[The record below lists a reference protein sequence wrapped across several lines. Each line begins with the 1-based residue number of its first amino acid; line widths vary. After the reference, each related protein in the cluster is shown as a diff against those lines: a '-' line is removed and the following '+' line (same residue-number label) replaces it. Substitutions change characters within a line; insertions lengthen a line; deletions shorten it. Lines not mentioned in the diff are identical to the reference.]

1 MYTNWDSGQPN
12 NNNNQDYLQ
21 IYTSGY
27 WDDTDGGSDNK
38 RRYITEWGR
47 AGAEF
52 TAEFADLNASDTA
65 SGTANGHKNGV
76 APKMTINFDWVVPD
90 DYVDI
95 RNGTPLIDIPI
106 TFGGTAIFDTDYT
119 VSVSGGRSEWR
130 DDGRLYVRNTN
141 SVVLTF
147 NFNDN
152 SDWKFPRTITAALH
166 PDGSENI
173 YAIGGNA
180 TSQVWLFDD
189 KPQLSLGQG
198 ANQFIH
204 TAYTFTPNDTLP
216 KDNNDFNT
224 NNTVLV
230 FDNDGINESDA
241 SFAAQG
247 LYDYFAIRW
256 ETYLRIPETGNY
268 VFRTT
273 TDDGTELTIQ
283 RNNSSGEVLDSFSH
297 WEPTSAT
304 SHDTKP
310 ISLKEGDVVWL
321 RLDYFENT
329 GAASAKLTWDRPNG
343 SGGTVSNEI
352 VPASAMFLSE
362 SLAKGLNRTESD
374 TDSTS
379 LGFQLFANK
388 STTDEVN
395 VQLTSSSETANST
408 FNTTQAQRQTDGTR
422 VGGDYAIVANS
433 AILGTD
439 NIGINGVV
447 QGRTISPF
455 GTSANAATTSRD
467 SSTEVSPVGGVPL
480 RMSVTGNDPHLA
492 TYNSSQWNVA
502 DAQQGDTWTLSVYA
516 KADRSTSGQLFI
528 FEANENGVITKAPA
542 TTIQLGNEWQR
553 HSFTYTF
560 TDPSARYIQVRLD
573 GPDSGGTGASIWWDG
588 LQVEQASQASHFSV
602 SSEINHFAAKFN
614 PLDLHS
620 GGFGTLP
627 WTPSSDNVNTLPIVK
642 SFDVLVLPDSYA
654 ENTESITLTLGS
666 GTGYGVSNN
675 SQTITI
681 ADNPFVLSL
690 KAGQNPTEAGAN
702 EADLGWFTISAN
714 KPAPNGGLRV
724 RYEIT
729 GGSATRDVDYYAPQ
743 ATLSTADFDPENL
756 VVLPT
761 GATEARIYISAIA
774 DAIREGDETITLK
787 LIPNVETDDKGFT
800 FQRYN
805 IDSGHSEATLTI
817 IDSTAYTPAVVV
829 TPADRT
835 GLATVRAQLINGQQQ
850 AAFEVRI
857 TSQPLAEV
865 TVNLSSSSG
874 TLSSQQ
880 LTFTSS
886 NWTQPQR
893 VTLSDLRTDGVSTV
907 SLGTASSDS
916 FYSALSA
923 TQRVIPSNWPSELEL
938 TLWEGGSPVPMQPAA
953 SVQAVDGTEGSNSRL
968 GFELNLASPVTG
980 SPVELLYELQG
991 GTSSPFGTVANAAIT
1006 SRDTGTAASPVGGV
1020 PLRMTVT
1027 GNDPYLE
1034 TYNGSQWNIA
1044 EAIQGDTWTVSVYAK
1059 ADRPT
1064 SGQLFIFEVDES
1076 GRNTK
1081 APAKT
1086 IQLST
1091 DWQRQS
1097 FTYTLTDP
1105 STRYI
1110 QVRLD
1115 GPQDDG
1121 SGTEIWW
1128 DGLQVEKGD
1137 QASPFTTSP
1146 DTNQFAG
1153 TFNSLDL
1160 YSGYGLILDGKDA
1173 DVLHQPQA
1181 TYRPL
1186 ILSNNSSG
1194 GEFAYAELGELT
1206 TVSSSGEISAEAWVR
1221 RDAASTDAGVLDFTD
1236 DSGHN
1241 QITLGF
1247 HDTTGKPKLD
1257 IRDPGGALLLSLI
1270 CDSEVGLG
1278 EWNHLAYSVN
1288 ARGVASLYLNGD
1300 LAKRGQLTHA
1310 SGLKVSLYE
1319 GKNFETL
1326 RSSSGESTIDF
1337 DDSYDTT
1344 RGGDG
1349 DTFSIR
1355 ATGQIQARTN
1365 GDNSFA
1371 VLSDEGVRIWI
1382 NGQQVVNSWTNHEA
1396 TWNSFTVPNLVA
1408 GEWYDIQIDYYE
1420 DGGAARLLL
1429 ADHEGGMPTTALRHV
1444 PLFNTARSHNSIGR
1458 TALGSSASGYFN
1470 GAIRGVGI
1478 WNAARSQEQIQAS
1491 KLAALPG
1498 GTGLIS
1504 ALALNNSTENSVA
1517 GAPAAVLHSGSSN
1530 SATFATT
1537 PIYGIKIAVG
1547 SSSISLPTPAV
1558 DDLTAEGTESLTLTL
1573 IDSGRYSIAGSTG
1586 TATAYLSDNDIADVL
1601 FLSASQA
1608 GSTDGTTTWTPTS
1621 QFRVSESDVS
1631 NGTITP
1637 LGIRL
1642 NSRPTAAVTLTLDLI
1657 SYDSGEIQV
1666 TNPANPA
1673 ATAVQ
1678 LVFTPDN
1685 WDQIQPLQLQGID
1698 DDEND
1703 DDTTQQLS
1711 FTVSS
1716 SDPIYAAIRPSLSVL
1731 VIDNDATTANESLAT
1746 AQSSTAPMVSL
1757 TGPTQPTIREDGS
1770 DSATFT
1776 ISLPNAASEDTL
1788 VFFELDRRLSQVSAS
1803 DIMISAGSGN
1813 QSMGGLTR
1821 FDSASGAEET
1831 AKLDSDGIN
1840 ETAASFNDNNLTG
1853 AFTSTWSGYIFIP
1866 ETGSYNFNIPVQGGT
1881 RLTLDGQ
1888 VVIDKLNT
1896 NALAT
1901 WGTGTI
1907 QLNRGDFLAIKLD
1920 YQSFNTDSP
1929 SVALQWKRPTDG
1941 GTDYREEIVPSDF
1954 LTRTSGFSLL
1964 IPKGSTTGS
1973 FTMTG
1978 VQDQVAEGIE
1988 TLATSLLTAR
1998 GVGLIVLDQS
2008 GINQLQVTLATTDR
2022 ESINL
2027 PEGTVLALG
2036 EDLGSNGEKSETIA
2050 TFTVNASATIHRDR
2064 TTALTGT
2071 LTWTATGETSAYNSS
2086 VVGLVA
2092 GYGSDLYQIAD
2103 PSVSLTLTA
2112 PLIANGSNSY
2122 LASLQLESTNRSTV
2136 TIPSGTTLNYTVDST
2151 GEFISLVLSDSLT
2164 VASGETVTDVAFS
2177 ESAKSNSLDPTAAST
2192 PLVGLSSSYV
2202 LPNSNVLQLIDD
2214 DQAGLFFSLD
2224 ATGNTTIDSTPFNLS
2239 EGGSSTTRYVRLTSQ
2254 PTASVTVYVET
2265 DDASEVL
2272 LQVPG
2277 TNPAPADSR
2286 IALTFKPSNW
2296 QTAQAFTVIPVDD
2309 KLVDGNNEVNLH
2321 VRTTSSDSFYNINE
2335 ANLPKLPFRVNDND
2349 SATLLVELQQSTI
2362 SKAGNGFLNLSLTA
2376 QPTADVTVSL
2386 VPSDSQFI
2394 INNRSIGRGE
2404 TLIFTPTNWSTIQTI
2419 SLWAVDDTTV
2429 EDITRSQLKLSTS
2442 TSDVSFNGLSIN
2454 PVQIDIVDNDL
2465 PQALITLISD
2475 SSEDAKPGRF
2485 RIELTNPAPNS
2496 AGSTGIQVSYGISA
2510 LSLDPGLGYPPTPS
2524 SINKITQSPGSTSG
2538 QVRIAPGHS
2547 SSDVIV
2553 VPIDDFV
2560 ADTVNKTFTVQL
2572 TAGEGYSL
2580 SNDAVSN
2587 SATVQI
2593 INNDVAGVVLFTSG
2607 ERVLVKETGES
2618 ATYQLA
2624 LLSQPT
2630 DNVTVKL
2637 SELIPSGASRQ
2648 LGTISEAYEKTYT
2661 FTPSNW
2667 YTPQQ
2672 ISVWAYD
2679 DAKIEDGTGDNQ
2691 FTGIH
2696 AAQLSYNFSSNDS
2709 AYNSASHSTDSSHF
2723 TNMVQAVDVL
2733 DFELPAETAD
2743 ALQSS
2748 LTSLQEGV
2756 DSLSLPI
2763 VGSLDGKA
2771 GDGLRKFIT
2780 NLANSIRQIGTPT
2793 PSKLSKLLSKEIAD
2807 ALGIPESAVTVSL
2820 AMQGT
2825 SAVVVSF
2832 QFSDSYDIFS
2842 VPLAADFGLPGLGFQ
2857 SEGTLDAYFS
2867 YDAGLELIFP
2877 RSGDIYL
2884 NTNNDPD
2891 EGRKTFLNAEFNT
2904 SLSPDFNLTG
2914 GLGFLQL
2921 DAVNQP
2927 SANDNVKINN
2937 QPASTELDVSFAL
2950 DLSGDAGSD
2959 GMLTLSELMS
2969 SSLDLENVFQ
2979 YELQGAAAMSFGVT
2993 TSVNGSAAIPSFSFD
3008 LASLLP
3014 LFDYSNKEQTEAEE
3028 NQTSFYFDNIK
3039 LDLGTY
3045 ITQMLG
3051 PIVDGLDSIL
3061 NPLYPIVDALYSDT
3075 HIFATIGI
3083 EKTFDADKDGKV
3095 STLDLASWF
3104 ADFYAT
3110 FDPIR
3115 GAELKDTIDTTIEF
3129 LGVIKGV
3136 MDLIRDLEQMKE
3148 EGSFYIDYGSY
3159 VLPAFSAGDQSAS
3172 TESVVVDEDSTPE
3185 LSSNT
3190 GEQADAGGSDS
3201 SGTSSSSFKDIMEQL
3216 DELGFEIPLIDDPK
3230 NAIKLLL
3237 GQDVSLFE
3245 WRMPG
3250 MGMTSEIE
3258 ESFPIYPG
3266 IEGIIEGGFGV
3277 DATIGFGFDTF
3288 GLNEWKQSG
3297 FKAGDAWKVFNG
3309 FYVADWLD
3317 GDDVPEFT
3325 MDATM
3330 GAGLGL
3336 TALVVRSDITGG
3348 LEAAVSFDLL
3358 DEGEIAGTSDGKIRG
3373 SEITNRIS
3381 NPLDLFELVGSL
3393 SAYLKSKVQ
3402 VGIDMGFYSI
3412 WDTVWQEKLAEIPL
3426 FEFGIGGSYGS
3437 GTVSNG
3443 YLKGTTVF
3451 FDGNGNLTIDP
3462 YEPSTTSSDD
3472 AHYHL
3477 RIDHRT
3483 FDTNRNG
3490 TIDLSEGRLIAF
3502 GGIDS
3507 TTGLPLQVPFLA
3519 PLGQMLT
3526 PLTTLHTLAIESGLN
3541 DDEASNWIDQAFGL
3555 RGFDYLRE
3563 DPVLRLN
3570 QAAGATA
3577 TASEWDAMAAYIG
3590 HIKLHFGWD
3599 VLAYSLQQ
3607 LLSDQYPE
3615 DIETEI
3621 GLITAF
3627 TQELLELAT
3636 DTPINDRLATA
3647 ALRTISRHQ
3656 PDMPADV
3663 AILAPLAAEMA
3674 ANANWEFSKQIDT
3687 VLASAQAST
3696 ISLPETYATIHRLK
3710 RDAFTHYRAET
3721 DTISHELYLI
3731 NDPAQLRRTVHERLQ
3746 QVHHGFVTEQFSS
3759 EADQLID
3766 GLTSGWSLE
3775 QGSALVSPTTFSAR
3789 NALQALGVNL
3799 GAQQLAFTLNANPN
3813 QSGLSPQVRLL
3824 ANLEG
3829 LGLDQRKAGHAFTYL
3844 VDTDL
3849 TPSSFL
3855 YDGNS
3860 RTGARLFNLGEGQ
3873 PLVAELNYIDN
3884 DRGDR
3889 DLREGVIQD
3898 PSTFGELIQDH
3909 QFTVSTESPILT
3921 VAANTTNPLPAAV
3934 FATSR
3939 MVRSGATS
3947 NQVGYIVLASGEDW
3961 DPGRITVESIRERL
3975 QILGGTLE
3983 NSNTP
3988 SLGSNTSLSRELQ
4001 FTTGDK
4007 LVFLELSDLTIWD
4020 LDDHS
4025 TTLDQLSNRIG
4036 TMQISISSAGAIAT
4050 LNSQRSGLSIQL
4062 ALQEEEASLAGFVA
4076 RQQHQAAVLDFT
4088 GLGNAQVAGVLELAR
4103 EASYN
4108 SRMNFYRVL
4117 DVKGAVADPITGDPI
4132 RPGQPGY
4139 EDAARASQVSDLS
4152 GLFTSN
4158 NITTS
4163 RTITVSDSFMLAPF
4177 ADVDTGKERH
4187 TFFAFKEANTDGV
4200 QHFQVL
4206 GDNVFGLEDLYGGGD
4221 RDFDDLIFSFKP
4233 TALIGSSP
4241 LA

>member
-1 MYTNWDSGQPN
+1 MGVDPSKAIPFWGNGHYYLFTNETASWSDALSHSNVHLDKLDTFGYLATVTSAEENDFIVNHSYNGGRIPNSGFLGGTDSGRYPPATEGTWIWQTGPEQGQIFRSSGTNLMYTNWDSGQPN
-12 NNNNQDYLQ
+12 NNNNQDFLQ

-52 TAEFADLNASDTA
+52 TAGFADLNT
-65 SGTANGHKNGV
+65 SGTANGYENGT
-76 APKMTINFDWVVPD
+76 APKMTINFDRFVPD

-95 RNGTPLIDIPI
+95 RNDTPLIDIPI

-119 VSVSGGRSEWR
+119 VSVSGGRSELR
-130 DDGRLYVRNTN
+130 DDGRLYVRNTD

-147 NFNDN
+147 NFGED
-152 SDWKFPRTITAALH
+152 SDWKFPRTITAALQ

-189 KPQLSLGQG
+189 EPQLSLGQG
-198 ANQFIH
+198 AYQFIR
-204 TAYTFTPNDTLP
+204 TPYTSSTSGTLP
-216 KDNNDFNT
+216 KDNKDFDT
-224 NNTVLV
+224 NNDVLV

-283 RNNSSGEVLDSFSH
+283 RDNSSGEVLDSFSH
-297 WEPTSAT
+297 WEPKSAT

-321 RLDYFENT
+321 RFDYFENT

-352 VPASAMFLSE
+352 VPATAMFLSE

-408 FNTTQAQRQTDGTR
+408 YNTTLAQRQTGSTR
-422 VGGDYAIVANS
+422 VGEDYAIVADS

-439 NIGINGVV
+439 NIGINGV
-447 QGRTISPF
+447 
-455 GTSANAATTSRD
+455 
-467 SSTEVSPVGGVPL
+467 
-480 RMSVTGNDPHLA
+480 
-492 TYNSSQWNVA
+492 
-502 DAQQGDTWTLSVYA
+502 
-516 KADRSTSGQLFI
+516 
-528 FEANENGVITKAPA
+528 
-542 TTIQLGNEWQR
+542 
-553 HSFTYTF
+553 
-560 TDPSARYIQVRLD
+560 
-573 GPDSGGTGASIWWDG
+573 
-588 LQVEQASQASHFSV
+588 
-602 SSEINHFAAKFN
+602 
-614 PLDLHS
+614 
-620 GGFGTLP
+620 FGTLQ
-627 WTPSSDNVNTLPIVK
+627 WTPTKEDDTWKIVK
-642 SFDVLVLPDSYA
+642 EFDVKVLADSYA

-690 KAGQNPTEAGAN
+690 RAGQNPTEAGAN
-702 EADLGWFTISAN
+702 ETDLGWFTINAN

-857 TSQPLAEV
+857 TSQPLADV
-865 TVNLSSSSG
+865 TVNLSSTSG

-923 TQRVIPSNWPSELEL
+923 TQRVVPSNWPSELEL

-1027 GNDPYLE
+1027 GNDPYLR

-1044 EAIQGDTWTVSVYAK
+1044 EASQGDTWTVSVYAK

-1097 FTYTLTDP
+1097 FTYTFTEP
-1105 STRYI
+1105 SSRFI

-1128 DGLQVEKGD
+1128 DGLQVEKGN

-1160 YSGYGLILDGKDA
+1160 YSGYGLILDGRDA

-1206 TVSSSGEISAEAWVR
+1206 TVSGSGEISAEAWVR

-1270 CDSEVGLG
+1270 ADSEVGLG

-1365 GDNSFA
+1365 GDNGFA
-1371 VLSDEGVRIWI
+1371 VLSDDGVRIKI
-1382 NGQQVVNSWTNHEA
+1382 NGQQVVDNWTNHPA

-1420 DGGAARLLL
+1420 DGSAARLLL
-1429 ADHEGGMPTTALRHV
+1429 ADYEDGTPITALRHV

-1458 TALGSSASGYFN
+1458 TALGSSGSGYFS

-1517 GAPAAVLHSGSSN
+1517 GAPAAVLQSGSSN

-1547 SSSISLPTPAV
+1547 SSSVSLPTPAV

-1631 NGTITP
+1631 NGTITQ

-1642 NSRPTAAVTLTLDLI
+1642 NSRPIAAVTLTLDPL

-1673 ATAVQ
+1673 TTAVQ
-1678 LVFTPDN
+1678 LIFTPNN

-1711 FTVSS
+1711 FTLSS
-1716 SDPIYAAIRPSLSVL
+1716 SDPIYAAIRPSVSVL
-1731 VIDNDATTANESLAT
+1731 VIDNDATTANESLAS

-1757 TGPTQPTIREDGS
+1757 TGPTQPTIKEDGS

-1776 ISLPNAASEDTL
+1776 ISLPSAAIEDTL

-1840 ETAASFNDNNLTG
+1840 ETAASFNDNKLTG
-1853 AFTSTWSGYIFIP
+1853 TFTSTWSGYIFIP
-1866 ETGSYNFNIPVQGGT
+1866 ETGSYNFSIPVQGGT

-1888 VVIDKLNT
+1888 VVIDKLDT

-2008 GINQLQVTLATTDR
+2008 GTNQLQVTLATTDR

-2103 PSVSLTLTA
+2103 PSVSLRLTA
-2112 PLIANGSNSY
+2112 PLIANGNKSY

-2164 VASGETVTDVAFS
+2164 VASGETVTNVAFS
-2177 ESAKSNSLDPTAAST
+2177 ESAKSTSLDPTAAST

-2277 TNPAPADSR
+2277 TNPAPANSR

-2309 KLVDGNNEVNLH
+2309 KLVDGNIEVNLH

-2386 VPSDSQFI
+2386 VPSDSQFT

-2429 EDITRSQLKLSTS
+2429 EDITRSQLQLSTS
-2442 TSDVSFNGLSIN
+2442 SSDSSFNGLSIN

-2496 AGSTGIQVSYGISA
+2496 AGSTGIQVNYQISA
-2510 LSLDPGLGYPPTPS
+2510 LSLDPGLGYPATPS

-2572 TAGEGYSL
+2572 TPGEGYSL

-2667 YTPQQ
+2667 YTAQQ
-2672 ISVWAYD
+2672 VSVWAYD

-2696 AAQLSYNFSSNDS
+2696 AAQLSYTFSSNDTTTTVPITLTAAIS
-2709 AYNSASHSTDSSHF
+2709 PTWCRLWMCST
-2723 TNMVQAVDVL
+2723 
-2733 DFELPAETAD
+2733 
-2743 ALQSS
+2743 
-2748 LTSLQEGV
+2748 
-2756 DSLSLPI
+2756 LSYQP
-2763 VGSLDGKA
+2763 K
-2771 GDGLRKFIT
+2771 
-2780 NLANSIRQIGTPT
+2780 QQTPC
-2793 PSKLSKLLSKEIAD
+2793 S
-2807 ALGIPESAVTVSL
+2807 
-2820 AMQGT
+2820 
-2825 SAVVVSF
+2825 
-2832 QFSDSYDIFS
+2832 
-2842 VPLAADFGLPGLGFQ
+2842 
-2857 SEGTLDAYFS
+2857 
-2867 YDAGLELIFP
+2867 P
-2877 RSGDIYL
+2877 RSH
-2884 NTNNDPD
+2884 PC
-2891 EGRKTFLNAEFNT
+2891 K
-2904 SLSPDFNLTG
+2904 
-2914 GLGFLQL
+2914 
-2921 DAVNQP
+2921 
-2927 SANDNVKINN
+2927 
-2937 QPASTELDVSFAL
+2937 
-2950 DLSGDAGSD
+2950 
-2959 GMLTLSELMS
+2959 
-2969 SSLDLENVFQ
+2969 
-2979 YELQGAAAMSFGVT
+2979 
-2993 TSVNGSAAIPSFSFD
+2993 
-3008 LASLLP
+3008 
-3014 LFDYSNKEQTEAEE
+3014 
-3028 NQTSFYFDNIK
+3028 
-3039 LDLGTY
+3039 
-3045 ITQMLG
+3045 
-3051 PIVDGLDSIL
+3051 
-3061 NPLYPIVDALYSDT
+3061 
-3075 HIFATIGI
+3075 
-3083 EKTFDADKDGKV
+3083 
-3095 STLDLASWF
+3095 
-3104 ADFYAT
+3104 
-3110 FDPIR
+3110 
-3115 GAELKDTIDTTIEF
+3115 
-3129 LGVIKGV
+3129 
-3136 MDLIRDLEQMKE
+3136 
-3148 EGSFYIDYGSY
+3148 
-3159 VLPAFSAGDQSAS
+3159 
-3172 TESVVVDEDSTPE
+3172 
-3185 LSSNT
+3185 
-3190 GEQADAGGSDS
+3190 
-3201 SGTSSSSFKDIMEQL
+3201 
-3216 DELGFEIPLIDDPK
+3216 
-3230 NAIKLLL
+3230 
-3237 GQDVSLFE
+3237 
-3245 WRMPG
+3245 
-3250 MGMTSEIE
+3250 
-3258 ESFPIYPG
+3258 
-3266 IEGIIEGGFGV
+3266 
-3277 DATIGFGFDTF
+3277 
-3288 GLNEWKQSG
+3288 
-3297 FKAGDAWKVFNG
+3297 
-3309 FYVADWLD
+3309 
-3317 GDDVPEFT
+3317 
-3325 MDATM
+3325 
-3330 GAGLGL
+3330 
-3336 TALVVRSDITGG
+3336 
-3348 LEAAVSFDLL
+3348 
-3358 DEGEIAGTSDGKIRG
+3358 RG
-3373 SEITNRIS
+3373 SI
-3381 NPLDLFELVGSL
+3381 
-3393 SAYLKSKVQ
+3393 
-3402 VGIDMGFYSI
+3402 
-3412 WDTVWQEKLAEIPL
+3412 
-3426 FEFGIGGSYGS
+3426 
-3437 GTVSNG
+3437 
-3443 YLKGTTVF
+3443 
-3451 FDGNGNLTIDP
+3451 
-3462 YEPSTTSSDD
+3462 
-3472 AHYHL
+3472 
-3477 RIDHRT
+3477 
-3483 FDTNRNG
+3483 
-3490 TIDLSEGRLIAF
+3490 
-3502 GGIDS
+3502 
-3507 TTGLPLQVPFLA
+3507 
-3519 PLGQMLT
+3519 
-3526 PLTTLHTLAIESGLN
+3526 
-3541 DDEASNWIDQAFGL
+3541 
-3555 RGFDYLRE
+3555 
-3563 DPVLRLN
+3563 
-3570 QAAGATA
+3570 
-3577 TASEWDAMAAYIG
+3577 
-3590 HIKLHFGWD
+3590 
-3599 VLAYSLQQ
+3599 
-3607 LLSDQYPE
+3607 
-3615 DIETEI
+3615 
-3621 GLITAF
+3621 
-3627 TQELLELAT
+3627 
-3636 DTPINDRLATA
+3636 
-3647 ALRTISRHQ
+3647 
-3656 PDMPADV
+3656 
-3663 AILAPLAAEMA
+3663 
-3674 ANANWEFSKQIDT
+3674 
-3687 VLASAQAST
+3687 
-3696 ISLPETYATIHRLK
+3696 
-3710 RDAFTHYRAET
+3710 
-3721 DTISHELYLI
+3721 
-3731 NDPAQLRRTVHERLQ
+3731 
-3746 QVHHGFVTEQFSS
+3746 
-3759 EADQLID
+3759 
-3766 GLTSGWSLE
+3766 
-3775 QGSALVSPTTFSAR
+3775 VSPY
-3789 NALQALGVNL
+3789 
-3799 GAQQLAFTLNANPN
+3799 
-3813 QSGLSPQVRLL
+3813 RLL
-3824 ANLEG
+3824 AVWMA
-3829 LGLDQRKAGHAFTYL
+3829 KL
-3844 VDTDL
+3844 VTVCASSSPIWL
-3849 TPSSFL
+3849 TVF
-3855 YDGNS
+3855 
-3860 RTGARLFNLGEGQ
+3860 ARLAHLH
-3873 PLVAELNYIDN
+3873 PV
-3884 DRGDR
+3884 
-3889 DLREGVIQD
+3889 
-3898 PSTFGELIQDH
+3898 
-3909 QFTVSTESPILT
+3909 
-3921 VAANTTNPLPAAV
+3921 
-3934 FATSR
+3934 
-3939 MVRSGATS
+3939 
-3947 NQVGYIVLASGEDW
+3947 
-3961 DPGRITVESIRERL
+3961 
-3975 QILGGTLE
+3975 
-3983 NSNTP
+3983 
-3988 SLGSNTSLSRELQ
+3988 
-4001 FTTGDK
+4001 
-4007 LVFLELSDLTIWD
+4007 
-4020 LDDHS
+4020 
-4025 TTLDQLSNRIG
+4025 
-4036 TMQISISSAGAIAT
+4036 SSA
-4050 LNSQRSGLSIQL
+4050 NS
-4062 ALQEEEASLAGFVA
+4062 
-4076 RQQHQAAVLDFT
+4076 
-4088 GLGNAQVAGVLELAR
+4088 
-4103 EASYN
+4103 
-4108 SRMNFYRVL
+4108 
-4117 DVKGAVADPITGDPI
+4117 
-4132 RPGQPGY
+4132 
-4139 EDAARASQVSDLS
+4139 
-4152 GLFTSN
+4152 
-4158 NITTS
+4158 
-4163 RTITVSDSFMLAPF
+4163 
-4177 ADVDTGKERH
+4177 
-4187 TFFAFKEANTDGV
+4187 
-4200 QHFQVL
+4200 
-4206 GDNVFGLEDLYGGGD
+4206 
-4221 RDFDDLIFSFKP
+4221 
-4233 TALIGSSP
+4233 
-4241 LA
+4241 

>member
-1 MYTNWDSGQPN
+1 MGVDTSKAIPFWGNGHYYLFTKEKATWGDGADRSDVYLEKLGSNGYLATVTSAAENDFIVNHSYNGGKIPNSGFIGGTDWEGYSDARTWEGRWIWRAGPEKNQVFRDSGTNLMYTNWASGEPN
-12 NNNNQDYLQ
+12 NKHNQDFLQ

-27 WDDTDGGSDNK
+27 WDDTDPDSVGG
-38 RRYITEWGR
+38 YVTEWGR

-52 TAEFADLNASDTA
+52 NAGFADLNT
-65 SGTANGHKNGV
+65 SGTANGYENGM
-76 APKMTINFDWVVPD
+76 APKMTINFDRFVPD

-95 RNGTPLIDIPI
+95 RNNTPLIDIPI
-106 TFGGTAIFDTDYT
+106 TFGGTAILNTDYT
-119 VSVSGGRSEWR
+119 VSVSGGGSYLSG
-130 DDGRLYVRNTN
+130 GRLYVRNTG

-147 NFNDN
+147 NPINN
-152 SDWKFPRTITAALH
+152 SDWKFPRTITASLQD
-166 PDGSENI
+166 DGSENI
-173 YAIGGNA
+173 YAISGNA
-180 TSQVWLFDD
+180 NSQVWLFDD
-189 KPQLSLGQG
+189 EPQLSLGQG
-198 ANQFIH
+198 AYQFIR
-204 TAYTFTPNDTLP
+204 TPYTSSTSGTLP
-216 KDNNDFNT
+216 EDNKDFNT
-224 NNTVLV
+224 NNDVLV

-241 SFAAQG
+241 SFATQG

-256 ETYLRIPETGNY
+256 ETYLRIPEDGNY

-273 TDDGTELTIQ
+273 TDDGTKLTIR
-283 RNNSSGEVLDSFSH
+283 RNNGSGDVLDSFSH
-297 WEPTSAT
+297 WNLNPAT
-304 SHDTKP
+304 SHDTKQ
-310 ISLKEGDVVWL
+310 ISLTKGDVVWL
-321 RLDYFENT
+321 RFDYFENN

-343 SGGTVSNEI
+343 TGGTVSNEI
-352 VPASAMFLSE
+352 VPANAMFLSE
-362 SLAKGLNRTESD
+362 SLARGLNRTESD
-374 TDSTS
+374 NDSSS

-388 STTDEVN
+388 STN
-395 VQLTSSSETANST
+395 SPINIQLTSSSETANST
-408 FNTTQAQRQTDGTR
+408 SNTTLAQRQTGSTR
-422 VGGDYAIVANS
+422 VGDDYAIMDGNALLNNGSV
-433 AILGTD
+433 
-439 NIGINGVV
+439 GINGVV
-447 QGRTISPF
+447 QGSTISPF
-455 GTSANAATTSRD
+455 GTLANAATTSRD
-467 SSTEVSPVGGVPL
+467 SSTALSPVGGVPL
-480 RMSVTGNDPHLA
+480 RMNVTGNDPFLA
-492 TYNSSQWNVA
+492 TYNSSQWNIA
-502 DAQQGDTWTLSVYA
+502 DARQGDTWTLSVYA

-528 FEANENGVITKAPA
+528 FEANESGTYTKAPNK
-542 TTIQLGNEWQR
+542 TIQLGTEWQR

-560 TDPSARYIQVRLD
+560 TDPSTRYIQIRLD
-573 GPDSGGTGASIWWDG
+573 GPDSGGTGAIVWWDG
-588 LQVEQASQASHFSV
+588 LQVEKENQASPFTASPDT
-602 SSEINHFAAKFN
+602 NRFAGKFN

-620 GGFGTLP
+620 GGFGTMQ
-627 WTPSSDNVNTLPIVK
+627 WQPSQDFGTLQNVK
-642 SFDVLVLPDSYA
+642 EFDIKVLADSYA
-654 ENTESITLTLGS
+654 ENTELITLTLGS
-666 GTGYGVSNN
+666 GTGYGVSNS

-690 KAGQNPTEAGAN
+690 RAGQNPTEAGAN
-702 EADLGWFTISAN
+702 ETDLGWFTINAN
-714 KPAPNGGLRV
+714 RPAPNGGLRV
-724 RYEIT
+724 RYQII
-729 GGSATRDVDYYAPQ
+729 GGSATRDVDYYAPKT
-743 ATLSTADFDPENL
+743 TLSTVDFNPEDL

-761 GATEARIYISAIA
+761 GAREARIYISAIA

-787 LIPNVETDDKGFT
+787 LIPNVEIDDQGFS
-800 FQRYN
+800 FQRYI
-805 IDSGHSEATLTI
+805 IDSSKSEATLTI
-817 IDSTAYTPAVVV
+817 TDSTAYTPAVVV
-829 TPADRT
+829 TPVDRT
-835 GLATVRAQLINGQQQ
+835 GLATVRAQLVNGKQQ
-850 AAFEVRI
+850 ATFDVHL
-857 TSQPLAEV
+857 TSQPRDNV
-865 TVNLSSSSG
+865 TVKLSTSSG
-874 TLSSQQ
+874 TLSGQQ

-893 VTLSDLRTDGVSTV
+893 VSLSDLRTDVASTV
-907 SLGTASSDS
+907 SLSTSSSDS

-923 TQRVIPSNWPSELEL
+923 TQRVVPSNWPSELEL
-938 TLWEGGSPVPMQPAA
+938 TLWEGGSHVPMQPAA

-980 SPVELLYELQG
+980 SPVELLYQLQG
-991 GTSSPFGTVANAAIT
+991 GTSSPFGTVAKAATT
-1006 SRDTGTAASPVGGV
+1006 SRDSSTAASPVGGV

-1027 GNDPYLE
+1027 GNDPYLR
-1034 TYNGSQWNIA
+1034 TYNSSQWNIA
-1044 EAIQGDTWTVSVYAK
+1044 DARQGDTWTLSVYAK
-1059 ADRPT
+1059 ADRST
-1064 SGQLFIFEVDES
+1064 SGQLFIFEANES
-1076 GRNTK
+1076 GASTK
-1081 APAKT
+1081 APYKN
-1086 IQLST
+1086 IQLGT
-1091 DWQRQS
+1091 EWQRHS
-1097 FTYTLTDP
+1097 FTYTFTDP

-1115 GPQDDG
+1115 GPNSG
-1121 SGTEIWW
+1121 GTGTEVWW
-1128 DGLQVEKGD
+1128 DGLQVEKGS

-1146 DTNQFAG
+1146 DTNRLAG

-1160 YSGYGLILDGKDA
+1160 YSGYGLILDGDHT

-1181 TYRPL
+1181 IYRPL
-1186 ILSNNSSG
+1186 ILSNNSSR
-1194 GEFAYAELGELT
+1194 GELAYAELGDLT
-1206 TVSSSGEISAEAWVR
+1206 TVSGSGEISAEAWVR

-1247 HDTTGKPKLD
+1247 HDTTGKPKLE

-1270 CDSEVGLG
+1270 ADTEVGLG

-1288 ARGVASLYLNGD
+1288 ARGVASLYLNGY
-1300 LAKRGQLTHA
+1300 LAKRGQLTHT

-1319 GKNFETL
+1319 GKNFESL
-1326 RSSSGESTIDF
+1326 RSSSGESTIDL

-1371 VLSDEGVRIWI
+1371 VLSDEGVRIKI
-1382 NGQQVVNSWTNHEA
+1382 NGQQVVDNWSNHPA

-1429 ADHEGGMPTTALRHV
+1429 ADHEGGTPITALRHV

-1458 TALGSSASGYFN
+1458 TALGSSGTGYFN

-1491 KLAALPG
+1491 KLAAQPG

-1504 ALALNNSTENSVA
+1504 ALALNNSTANSVA

-1537 PIYGIKIAVG
+1537 PIYGIKVAVG
-1547 SSSISLPTPAV
+1547 ASSVSLSTPAV

-1573 IDSGRYSIAGSTG
+1573 IDSGRYSIGGSTG

-1601 FLSASQA
+1601 FLSASQS

-1621 QFRVSESDVS
+1621 QFRVSESDIS
-1631 NGTITP
+1631 KGSITP

-1642 NSRPTAAVTLTLDLI
+1642 NSRPIAAVTLTLDPF

-1666 TNPANPA
+1666 TNPAKPA

-1678 LVFTPDN
+1678 LIFTPDN

-1698 DDEND
+1698 DDEDD

-1711 FTVSS
+1711 FTLSS
-1716 SDPIYAAIRPSLSVL
+1716 SDPIYAAIRPSVSVL

-1746 AQSSTAPMVSL
+1746 VQSSTAPMASL
-1757 TGPTQPTIREDGS
+1757 TGPSQPTIKEDGS

-1776 ISLPNAASEDTL
+1776 ISLPSAAIEDTL
-1788 VFFELDRRLSQVSAS
+1788 VFFEVDRRLSQVSAS
-1803 DIMISAGSGN
+1803 DITIRAGSGN
-1813 QSMGGLTR
+1813 ETMGGLSR
-1821 FDSASGAEET
+1821 FDRASGAEET
-1831 AKLDSDGIN
+1831 AKLDNDGIN
-1840 ETAASFNDNNLTG
+1840 ETSASFNNNKLTG
-1853 AFTSTWSGYIFIP
+1853 AFSSTWSGYIFIP
-1866 ETGSYNFNIPVQGGT
+1866 ETGSYNFSVPVQGGT

-1888 VVIDKLNT
+1888 VVIDKLDT

-1929 SVALQWKRPTDG
+1929 SVALKWKRPTDG
-1941 GTDYREEIVPSDF
+1941 GVNYREEIVPSEF

-1973 FTMTG
+1973 FTITG

-1988 TLATSLLTAR
+1988 NLATSLLTAR

-2008 GINQLQVTLATTDR
+2008 GTNQLQVTLATTDR

-2027 PEGTVLALG
+2027 PKGTVLALG

-2050 TFTVNASATIHRDR
+2050 TFTVNSTATIHRDR
-2064 TTALTGT
+2064 TTTLTGT
-2071 LTWTATGETSAYNSS
+2071 LTWTDTGETSAYNSS

-2092 GYGSDLYQIAD
+2092 GYGSDQYQIAD

-2112 PLIANGSNSY
+2112 PLIANGSQSY

-2136 TIPSGTTLNYTVDST
+2136 TIPSGTKLNYTVDST

-2164 VASGETVTDVAFS
+2164 VASGETVTNVAFS
-2177 ESAKSNSLDPTAAST
+2177 ESAKSTSLDPTAAST

-2277 TNPAPADSR
+2277 TNPAPANSR

-2309 KLVDGNNEVNLH
+2309 KLVDGNIEVNLH

-2349 SATLLVELQQSTI
+2349 SAKLLVELQQSTI

-2386 VPSDSQFI
+2386 VPSDSQFT

-2404 TLIFTPTNWSTIQTI
+2404 TLIFTPNNWSTIQTI

-2429 EDITRSQLKLSTS
+2429 EDITRSQLQLSTS
-2442 TSDVSFNGLSIN
+2442 SSDSSFNGLSIN

-2496 AGSTGIQVSYGISA
+2496 AGSTGIQVNYQISA
-2510 LSLDPGLGYPPTPS
+2510 LSLDPGLGYPATPS

-2560 ADTVNKTFTVQL
+2560 ADTVNKAFTVQL
-2572 TAGEGYSL
+2572 TPGEGYSL

-2630 DNVTVKL
+2630 ADVTIEL
-2637 SELIPSGASRQ
+2637 RELIPSGASRQ
-2648 LGTISEAYEKTYT
+2648 LGTISEAYKKTYT

-2679 DAKIEDGTGDNQ
+2679 DAKIEDGTGDNL

-2696 AAQLSYNFSSNDS
+2696 AAQLSYTFSSNDS

-2743 ALQSS
+2743 ALHSS
-2748 LTSLQEGV
+2748 LTSLQEGI

-2780 NLANSIRQIGTPT
+2780 NLVNSVRQVGTPT
-2793 PSKLSKLLSKEIAD
+2793 PRKLNKLLSKEIAD

-2820 AMQGT
+2820 VMQGT

-2877 RSGDIYL
+2877 RSGEIYL
-2884 NTNNDPD
+2884 NTKSDTNNDSNND
-2891 EGRKTFLNAEFNT
+2891 SKNDKTFLNAEFNT
-2904 SLSPDFNLTG
+2904 SLSPDFKLTG

-2921 DAVNQP
+2921 DALNQP
-2927 SANDNVKINN
+2927 SVNDNVKINN
-2937 QPASTELDVSFAL
+2937 QPASTELDVTFKL

-2959 GMLTLSELMS
+2959 GKLTLSELVS
-2969 SSLDLENVFQ
+2969 SSLDLEKVFQ
-2979 YELQGAAAMSFGVT
+2979 YEIQGAAAMSFGVT
-2993 TSVNGSAAIPSFSFD
+2993 TSVNGSAAIPSLSFD

-3014 LFDYSNKEQTEAEE
+3014 LFDYSNKEHTADPE
-3028 NQTSFYFDNIK
+3028 NTTSFYFDNIK

-3075 HIFATIGI
+3075 HIFSTIGI

-3095 STLDLASWF
+3095 SALDLASWF

-3110 FDPIR
+3110 FDPVR
-3115 GAELKDTIDTTIEF
+3115 GTELKASIDATIEF
-3129 LGVIKGV
+3129 LDVIKGV
-3136 MDLIRDLEQMKE
+3136 MDLIRDLEEMKE

-3159 VLPAFSAGDQSAS
+3159 VLPAFSAADQSAS
-3172 TESVVVDEDSTPE
+3172 TEAVVVDASSTPN
-3185 LSSNT
+3185 LSNDT
-3190 GEQADAGGSDS
+3190 GKQADAGGSNS
-3201 SGTSSSSFKDIMEQL
+3201 SGKSSSSFKDIMRQL
-3216 DELGFEIPLIDDPK
+3216 DDLGFNIPLIDDPK

-3250 MGMTSEIE
+3250 MGMSSEIE

-3277 DATIGFGFDTF
+3277 DATIGFGFDTY
-3288 GLNEWKQSG
+3288 GLNEWKKSG

-3309 FYVADWLD
+3309 FYVADWD
-3317 GDDVPEFT
+3317 AKGVDIPEFT

-3336 TALVVRSDITGG
+3336 SALVVRADITGG

-3373 SEITNRIS
+3373 SEISDRIS

-3393 SAYLKSKVQ
+3393 SAYLKAKVQ
-3402 VGIDMGFYSI
+3402 LGIDMGFYSI

-3443 YLKGTTVF
+3443 YLQGTTVF

-3462 YEPSTTSSDD
+3462 YEPSTTSGDD

-3483 FDTNRNG
+3483 FDTNR
-3490 TIDLSEGRLIAF
+3490 
-3502 GGIDS
+3502 
-3507 TTGLPLQVPFLA
+3507 
-3519 PLGQMLT
+3519 
-3526 PLTTLHTLAIESGLN
+3526 
-3541 DDEASNWIDQAFGL
+3541 
-3555 RGFDYLRE
+3555 
-3563 DPVLRLN
+3563 
-3570 QAAGATA
+3570 
-3577 TASEWDAMAAYIG
+3577 
-3590 HIKLHFGWD
+3590 K
-3599 VLAYSLQQ
+3599 
-3607 LLSDQYPE
+3607 
-3615 DIETEI
+3615 
-3621 GLITAF
+3621 
-3627 TQELLELAT
+3627 
-3636 DTPINDRLATA
+3636 
-3647 ALRTISRHQ
+3647 RH
-3656 PDMPADV
+3656 D
-3663 AILAPLAAEMA
+3663 
-3674 ANANWEFSKQIDT
+3674 
-3687 VLASAQAST
+3687 
-3696 ISLPETYATIHRLK
+3696 
-3710 RDAFTHYRAET
+3710 
-3721 DTISHELYLI
+3721 
-3731 NDPAQLRRTVHERLQ
+3731 
-3746 QVHHGFVTEQFSS
+3746 
-3759 EADQLID
+3759 
-3766 GLTSGWSLE
+3766 
-3775 QGSALVSPTTFSAR
+3775 
-3789 NALQALGVNL
+3789 
-3799 GAQQLAFTLNANPN
+3799 
-3813 QSGLSPQVRLL
+3813 
-3824 ANLEG
+3824 
-3829 LGLDQRKAGHAFTYL
+3829 
-3844 VDTDL
+3844 
-3849 TPSSFL
+3849 
-3855 YDGNS
+3855 
-3860 RTGARLFNLGEGQ
+3860 
-3873 PLVAELNYIDN
+3873 
-3884 DRGDR
+3884 
-3889 DLREGVIQD
+3889 
-3898 PSTFGELIQDH
+3898 
-3909 QFTVSTESPILT
+3909 
-3921 VAANTTNPLPAAV
+3921 
-3934 FATSR
+3934 
-3939 MVRSGATS
+3939 
-3947 NQVGYIVLASGEDW
+3947 
-3961 DPGRITVESIRERL
+3961 
-3975 QILGGTLE
+3975 
-3983 NSNTP
+3983 
-3988 SLGSNTSLSRELQ
+3988 
-4001 FTTGDK
+4001 
-4007 LVFLELSDLTIWD
+4007 
-4020 LDDHS
+4020 
-4025 TTLDQLSNRIG
+4025 
-4036 TMQISISSAGAIAT
+4036 
-4050 LNSQRSGLSIQL
+4050 
-4062 ALQEEEASLAGFVA
+4062 
-4076 RQQHQAAVLDFT
+4076 
-4088 GLGNAQVAGVLELAR
+4088 
-4103 EASYN
+4103 
-4108 SRMNFYRVL
+4108 
-4117 DVKGAVADPITGDPI
+4117 
-4132 RPGQPGY
+4132 
-4139 EDAARASQVSDLS
+4139 
-4152 GLFTSN
+4152 
-4158 NITTS
+4158 
-4163 RTITVSDSFMLAPF
+4163 
-4177 ADVDTGKERH
+4177 
-4187 TFFAFKEANTDGV
+4187 
-4200 QHFQVL
+4200 
-4206 GDNVFGLEDLYGGGD
+4206 
-4221 RDFDDLIFSFKP
+4221 
-4233 TALIGSSP
+4233 
-4241 LA
+4241 

>member
-1 MYTNWDSGQPN
+1 MGVTPSNAQPFWGNGHYYLFTQEKAKFSDGQTRSNVYLDKLDTYGYLATVTSAEENSFIINHSYKGSKIPNEGFLGGSDQAKEGTWTWLAGPEQGQVFRSSNTNQMYANWDKGEPN
-12 NNNNQDYLQ
+12 NKNNQDFLK
-21 IYTSGY
+21 ITTSGY
-27 WDDTDGGSDNK
+27 WDDRDPDSING
-38 RRYITEWGR
+38 YVTEWGR
-47 AGAEF
+47 TGAEF
-52 TAEFADLNASDTA
+52 TAGFTDLGS
-65 SGTANGHKNGV
+65 SGTTNGYENGT
-76 APKMTINFDWVVPD
+76 APKMTINLNRFVPN
-90 DYVDI
+90 DYV
-95 RNGTPLIDIPI
+95 NYPNNTPLIDIPI
-106 TFGGTAIFDTDYT
+106 TFGGTATLNTDYT
-119 VSVSGGRSEWR
+119 VSVSGGGSYLSG
-130 DDGRLYVRNTN
+130 GRIYVRNTS

-147 NFNDN
+147 NPINNN
-152 SDWKFPRTITAALH
+152 SWQAPRTITASLGG
-166 PDGSENI
+166 DGSENI
-173 YAIGGNA
+173 YAISGNSN
-180 TSQVWLFDD
+180 SQVWLFDD
-189 KPQLSLGQG
+189 EPQLSLGQG
-198 ANQFIH
+198 AYKFIR
-204 TAYTFTPNDTLP
+204 TPYTSSTTYTLP
-216 KDNNDFNT
+216 TENSGFNT
-224 NNTVLV
+224 NNDVLV

-273 TDDGTELTIQ
+273 TDDGTKLTVR
-283 RNNSSGEVLDSFSH
+283 RNNSTGTQLGAFNY
-297 WEPTSAT
+297 WTLNGAT
-304 SHDTKP
+304 SRITGQIALTK
-310 ISLKEGDVVWL
+310 GDVVWL
-321 RLDYFENT
+321 QFDYFENT

-352 VPASAMFLSE
+352 VPATAMFLSE

-374 TDSTS
+374 SDSTS

-388 STTDEVN
+388 STSSPVS
-395 VQLTSSSETANST
+395 VQLTSSSEASNST
-408 FNTTQAQRQTDGTR
+408 SNTTLAQRQTGSTR
-422 VGGDYAIVANS
+422 VGDDYGIVDGGALLNTGS
-433 AILGTD
+433 
-439 NIGINGVV
+439 IGINGVV
-447 QGRTISPF
+447 QGSTISPF
-455 GTSANAATTSRD
+455 GTSAKAATTSRD
-467 SSTEVSPVGGVPL
+467 SSTALSPVGGVPL
-480 RMSVTGNDPHLA
+480 RMNVTGNDPYLE

-502 DAQQGDTWTLSVYA
+502 DARQGDTWTLSVYA

-528 FEANENGVITKAPA
+528 FEANEGGAYTKAA
-542 TTIQLGNEWQR
+542 AKTIQLGTEWQR
-553 HSFTYTF
+553 YTFTYIF
-560 TDPSARYIQVRLD
+560 TDPSTRHIQVRLD
-573 GPDSGGTGASIWWDG
+573 GPDSGGTGVAISWDG
-588 LQVEQASQASHFSV
+588 LQVEKGTQASPFTASSDT
-602 SSEINHFAAKFN
+602 NRFAGKFN

-620 GGFGTLP
+620 GGLGTIQWQPTQAFGTLQ
-627 WTPSSDNVNTLPIVK
+627 NVK
-642 SFDVLVLPDSYA
+642 SFDVKVLSDSYA
-654 ENTESITLTLGS
+654 EHTESITLTLAN

-675 SQTITI
+675 SQAITI

-702 EADLGWFTISAN
+702 ETDLGWFTITAN
-714 KPAPNGGLRV
+714 KPAPEGGLRV
-724 RYEIT
+724 RYSIT
-729 GGSATRDVDYYAPQ
+729 GGSAKRDIDFYAPK
-743 ATLSTADFDPENL
+743 ATLSTTNFQEEDL

-774 DAIREGDETITLK
+774 DAIREGNETITLK
-787 LIPNVETDDKGFT
+787 LIPNVETDAQGFS

-805 IDSGHSEATLTI
+805 IDSGHNEATLTI

-857 TSQPLAEV
+857 TSQPLADV
-865 TVNLSSSSG
+865 TVNLSSTSG
-874 TLSSQQ
+874 TLSNQQ

-886 NWTQPQR
+886 NWTQSQR
-893 VTLSDLRTDGVSTV
+893 VTLSDLRTDEASTV
-907 SLGTASSDS
+907 SLGTSSSDS

-923 TQRVIPSNWPSELEL
+923 TQRVVPSSWPSELEL
-938 TLWEGGSPVPMQPAA
+938 SLWEGGSPIPMQPAA
-953 SVQAVDGTEGSNSRL
+953 SVQAIDGTEGSNSRL
-968 GFELNLASPVTG
+968 GFELNLASPVIG
-980 SPVELLYELQG
+980 SPVQLLYQLSGGNGFVLEGTGADAMHRPEATYQPLELLNTSNSG
-991 GTSSPFGTVANAAIT
+991 G
-1006 SRDTGTAASPVGGV
+1006 
-1020 PLRMTVT
+1020 
-1027 GNDPYLE
+1027 
-1034 TYNGSQWNIA
+1034 
-1044 EAIQGDTWTVSVYAK
+1044 YAY
-1059 ADRPT
+1059 ADF
-1064 SGQLFIFEVDES
+1064 S
-1076 GRNTK
+1076 
-1081 APAKT
+1081 A
-1086 IQLST
+1086 
-1091 DWQRQS
+1091 
-1097 FTYTLTDP
+1097 
-1105 STRYI
+1105 
-1110 QVRLD
+1110 
-1115 GPQDDG
+1115 
-1121 SGTEIWW
+1121 
-1128 DGLQVEKGD
+1128 
-1137 QASPFTTSP
+1137 PFTT
-1146 DTNQFAG
+1146 A
-1153 TFNSLDL
+1153 
-1160 YSGYGLILDGKDA
+1160 
-1173 DVLHQPQA
+1173 
-1181 TYRPL
+1181 
-1186 ILSNNSSG
+1186 SSR
-1194 GEFAYAELGELT
+1194 
-1206 TVSSSGEISAEAWVR
+1206 GEISAEAWVR
-1221 RDAASTDAGVLDFTD
+1221 RDAVSTAPGILEFS
-1236 DSGHN
+1236 DSSSLN
-1241 QITLGF
+1241 QISLGF
-1247 HDTTGKPKLD
+1247 HDTTGKAKLE
-1257 IRDPGGALLLSLI
+1257 IRDPGGTLLVSLI
-1270 CDSEVGLG
+1270 ADSEVGLN

-1288 ARGVASLYLNGD
+1288 PRGLASLYVNGE
-1300 LAKRGQLTHA
+1300 LAKRDQLAYA
-1310 SGLKVSLYE
+1310 SGLKVALFE
-1319 GKNFETL
+1319 GKNFEAL
-1326 RSSSGESTIDF
+1326 RSNSAETSINFTDSF
-1337 DDSYDTT
+1337 DLNK
-1344 RGGDG
+1344 GGDG
-1349 DTFSIR
+1349 NTFSIR
-1355 ATGQIQARTN
+1355 ATGQIQALNN

-1371 VLSDEGVRIWI
+1371 VLSDDGVRIWV
-1382 NGQQVVNSWTNHEA
+1382 NGQQVVNNWTDHGA
-1396 TWNSFTVPNLVA
+1396 TWNSFTAPNLVA
-1408 GEWYDIQIDYYE
+1408 GEWYDIQIDYYQNGE
-1420 DGGAARLLL
+1420 SAKLQFADKQGGT
-1429 ADHEGGMPTTALRHV
+1429 PITALRHV
-1444 PLFNTARSHNSIGR
+1444 PLYDSPRSLNSIGR
-1458 TALGSSASGYFN
+1458 SAVASSGSGYLV
-1470 GAIRGVGI
+1470 GAVRGVGI
-1478 WNAARSQEQIQAS
+1478 WNAARSQDQIQAS
-1491 KLAALPG
+1491 MLAATPTG
-1498 GTGLIS
+1498 SGLIS
-1504 ALALNNSTENSVA
+1504 GLALNNSTRNSVA
-1517 GAPAAVLHSGSSN
+1517 GAPAAVLHNGSSN
-1530 SATFATT
+1530 IATFAST
-1537 PIYGIKIAVG
+1537 PIYGITVPSGA
-1547 SSSISLPTPAV
+1547 SSVSLQVVPV
-1558 DDLTAEGTESLTLTL
+1558 DDLTAEGTETLTLSL
-1573 IDSGRYSIAGSTG
+1573 IDSGRYSIGGSTG

-1601 FLSASQA
+1601 FLSARQS

-1631 NGTITP
+1631 KGSITP

-1642 NSRPTAAVTLTLDLI
+1642 NSRPSAAVTLTLDLI

-1666 TNPANPA
+1666 TNPANPT

-1698 DDEND
+1698 DDEDD

-1711 FTVSS
+1711 FTLSS

-1746 AQSSTAPMVSL
+1746 VQSSTAPMVSL
-1757 TGPTQPTIREDGS
+1757 TGPTQPTIKEDGS

-1788 VFFELDRRLSQVSAS
+1788 VFLEVDRRLSQVSAS
-1803 DIMISAGSGN
+1803 DITISAGSGN
-1813 QSMGGLTR
+1813 QMMGGLTR
-1821 FDSASGAEET
+1821 FDRASGAEET
-1831 AKLDSDGIN
+1831 AKLDNDGIN
-1840 ETAASFNDNNLTG
+1840 ENTTSFTDNKLTG
-1853 AFTSTWSGYIFIP
+1853 DFTNTWSGYIYIP
-1866 ETGSYNFNIPVQGGT
+1866 ESGSYNFNVPVQGGA

-1888 VVIDKLNT
+1888 IVIDKLDI

-1920 YQSFNTDSP
+1920 YQSFNTNSP
-1929 SVALQWKRPTDG
+1929 SVALKWKRPTDG
-1941 GTDYREEIVPSDF
+1941 GINSLEEVIPGEFLSRTD
-1954 LTRTSGFSLL
+1954 GFSLL
-1964 IPKGSTTGS
+1964 IPKGSSNGS
-1973 FTMTG
+1973 FTIKG
-1978 VQDQVAEGIE
+1978 VQDQVAEGNE
-1988 TLATSLLTAR
+1988 SLATSLLISH
-1998 GVGLIVLDQS
+1998 GVELIVQEQFGTD
-2008 GINQLQVTLATTDR
+2008 QLQVTLEATDR

-2027 PEGTVLALG
+2027 TKGTVLALG
-2036 EDLGSNGEKSETIA
+2036 EDLANKSETIA
-2050 TFTVNASATIHRDR
+2050 NFTLNTEATIHRDR

-2112 PLIANGSNSY
+2112 PLIANGSQSY

-2177 ESAKSNSLDPTAAST
+2177 ESAKSTSLDPTAAST

-2224 ATGNTTIDSTPFNLS
+2224 ATGNTTIDSTPFNLT

-2272 LQVPG
+2272 LQMPG
-2277 TNPAPADSR
+2277 TNPAPANSR

-2309 KLVDGNNEVNLH
+2309 KLVDGDIEVNLH

-2335 ANLPKLPFRVNDND
+2335 ANLPKLPFRVKDND

-2386 VPSDSQFI
+2386 APSDSQFT

-2429 EDITRSQLKLSTS
+2429 EDITRSQLQLSTS
-2442 TSDVSFNGLSIN
+2442 SSDASFNGLSIN

-2485 RIELTNPAPNS
+2485 RIELTNPAPDS
-2496 AGSTGIQVSYGISA
+2496 AGSNGIQVNYEISA
-2510 LSLDPGLGYPPTPS
+2510 LSLDPGLGYPATPS

-2572 TAGEGYSL
+2572 TPGKGYSL

-2607 ERVLVKETGES
+2607 ERVLVKETGDF

-2667 YTPQQ
+2667 YTAQQ
-2672 ISVWAYD
+2672 VSVWAYD

-2696 AAQLSYNFSSNDS
+2696 AAQLSYNFSSGDDN
-2709 AYNSASHSTDSSHF
+2709 YNSAKNDDIHF

-2733 DFELPAETAD
+2733 DFELPVETAD

-2807 ALGIPESAVTVSL
+2807 ALGIAESAVTVSL

-2825 SAVVVSF
+2825 NAVVVSF
-2832 QFSDSYDIFS
+2832 EFADNYDIFS

-2884 NTNNDPD
+2884 NTNND
-2891 EGRKTFLNAEFNT
+2891 KTFLKAEFNT
-2904 SLSPDFNLTG
+2904 SLSPDFKLTG

-2927 SANDNVKINN
+2927 SVNENVKINN

-2959 GMLTLSELMS
+2959 GKLTLWELMS

-2979 YELQGAAAMSFGVT
+2979 YEIQGAAAMSFGVT
-2993 TSVNGSAAIPSFSFD
+2993 TSVNGSAAIPSLSFD

-3014 LFDYSNKEQTEAEE
+3014 LFDYSNKEQTANTE
-3028 NQTSFYFDNIK
+3028 NTTSFYFDNIQ
-3039 LDLGTY
+3039 LDLGSY
-3045 ITQMLG
+3045 VTQMLG

-3061 NPLYPIVDALYSDT
+3061 NPLYPIVDALYGDT
-3075 HIFATIGI
+3075 QIFSTIGI
-3083 EKTFDADKDGKV
+3083 EKVFDADKDGQV
-3095 STLDLASWF
+3095 SPLDLASWF

-3110 FDPIR
+3110 FDPVQ
-3115 GAELKDTIDTTIEF
+3115 GTQLKATIDATIEF
-3129 LGVIKGV
+3129 LDVIKGV

-3148 EGSFYIDYGSY
+3148 EGNFYIDYGSY
-3159 VLPAFSAGDQSAS
+3159 ELPLFSAADQSAS
-3172 TESVVVDEDSTPE
+3172 TEAVVVDASSTPN

-3190 GEQADAGGSDS
+3190 GKQADAGGSNS
-3201 SGTSSSSFKDIMEQL
+3201 SGTSSSSFKDIMKQL
-3216 DELGFEIPLIDDPK
+3216 DELGFQIPLIDDPK

-3245 WRMPG
+3245 WRMPS
-3250 MGMTSEIE
+3250 MGMSSEIE

-3277 DATIGFGFDTF
+3277 DATIGFGFDTY
-3288 GLNEWKQSG
+3288 GLNEWKESG

-3309 FYVADWLD
+3309 FYVADWD
-3317 GDDVPEFT
+3317 AKGVDIPEFT

-3336 TALVVRSDITGG
+3336 SALVVRADITGG

-3373 SEITNRIS
+3373 SEISDRIS

-3393 SAYLKSKVQ
+3393 SAYLKAKVQ
-3402 VGIDMGFYSI
+3402 MGIDMGFYSI
-3412 WDTVWQEKLAEIPL
+3412 WDTVWQETLAEIPL

-3443 YLKGTTVF
+3443 YLQGTTVF

-3462 YEPSTTSSDD
+3462 YEPSTTSGDD

-3490 TIDLSEGRLIAF
+3490 TIDLSEGRLVAF

-3507 TTGLPLQVPFLA
+3507 TTGLPLEVPFMA
-3519 PLGQMLT
+3519 ALGQMLT
-3526 PLTTLHTLAIESGLN
+3526 PLTTLHTLAIDSGLN
-3541 DDEASNWIDQAFGL
+3541 DEDASKWIDQAFGL

-3599 VLAYSLQQ
+3599 VLAYSLQK

-3615 DIETEI
+3615 DIHTEH

-3627 TQELLELAT
+3627 TQELLELSA

-3647 ALRTISRHQ
+3647 ALRTITRHQ
-3656 PDMPADV
+3656 PDLPSEIAV
-3663 AILAPLAAEMA
+3663 LAPLAGKKA
-3674 ANANWEFSKQIDT
+3674 ANANWELSLQIDAI
-3687 VLASAQAST
+3687 LASAKASE
-3696 ISLPETYATIHRLK
+3696 ISLPEAYTAINGLK
-3710 RDAFTHYRAET
+3710 QAAFVHYRAEMFGV
-3721 DTISHELYLI
+3721 SHELHLI
-3731 NDPAQLRRTVHERLQ
+3731 DNPAELRRTVHERLQ

-3759 EADQLID
+3759 QAEQLIN
-3766 GLTSGWSLE
+3766 GLTFGWSLE

-3799 GAQQLAFTLNANPN
+3799 GTQQLAFTLNANPN
-3813 QSGLSPQVRLL
+3813 QSDPSPQVRLL

-3829 LGLDQRKAGHAFTYL
+3829 LGLDQRMAGHAFTYF

-3855 YDGNS
+3855 FDGNS
-3860 RTGARLFNLGEGQ
+3860 RTGARLFNLGEGL

-3884 DRGDR
+3884 ERGDR

-3898 PSTFGELIQDH
+3898 PGTFGELIQDH
-3909 QFTVSTESPILT
+3909 QFMASSESPILT
-3921 VAANTTNPLPAAV
+3921 VAADTTNPLPAAV

-3939 MVRSGATS
+3939 MVQSGATS
-3947 NQVGYIVLASGEDW
+3947 NQVGYIVLASDEDW
-3961 DPGRITVESIRERL
+3961 DPGRITVKSLRERL

-3988 SLGSNTSLSRELQ
+3988 SLGRNTSLSRELQ
-4001 FTTGDK
+4001 FTTGDQ

-4020 LDDHS
+4020 LDDRS

-4036 TMQISISSAGAIAT
+4036 TLQLSTSSAGGIAT

-4108 SRMNFYRVL
+4108 SQLSFYRVL
-4117 DVKGAVADPITGDPI
+4117 NASGAVANPDDLITGTPI
-4132 RPGQPGY
+4132 LPGQEGY
-4139 EDAARASQVSDLS
+4139 TQAAMANRVDALTGLS
-4152 GLFTSN
+4152 TN
-4158 NITTS
+4158 NTQTTS
-4163 RTITVSDSFMLAPF
+4163 REITLAEPFMLAPY
-4177 ADVDTGKERH
+4177 AEVDTGKTKH
-4187 TFFAFKEANTDGV
+4187 TFFAFNEANADGV

-4206 GDNVFGLEDLYGGGD
+4206 GDNVFGFEDLYGGGD

-4233 TALIGSSP
+4233 TALIGSPP